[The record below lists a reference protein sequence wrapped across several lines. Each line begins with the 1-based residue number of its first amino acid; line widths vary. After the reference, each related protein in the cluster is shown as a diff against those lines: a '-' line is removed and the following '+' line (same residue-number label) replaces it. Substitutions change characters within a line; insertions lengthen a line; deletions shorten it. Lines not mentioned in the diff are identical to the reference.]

1 MLRKRLQ
8 LRSTHGWEPR
18 KLRSLIYAPI
28 AQWIEQR
35 FSKPEVESSSLS
47 GGTNVRAARLEEQQL
62 AKLEVGG
69 STPLAD
75 ANDLVA

>member
-1 MLRKRLQ
+1 MLEEV
-8 LRSTHGWEPR
+8 STVEV
-18 KLRSLIYAPI
+18 KDLVSYTPI